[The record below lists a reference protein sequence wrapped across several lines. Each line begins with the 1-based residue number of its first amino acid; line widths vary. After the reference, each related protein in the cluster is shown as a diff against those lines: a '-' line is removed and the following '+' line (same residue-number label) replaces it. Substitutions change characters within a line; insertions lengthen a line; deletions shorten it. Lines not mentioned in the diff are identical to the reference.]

1 MDNFLNLIYCKR
13 INYISKE
20 NNTPISGNPN
30 EDDQIYQNNKDK
42 NFDEII
48 SMIQTDNDE
57 NDPLKLKYNDLI
69 TYLYKNRKNI
79 GFDKLKPINQDTIYK
94 YNKNSEYD
102 NKVNVYFNT
111 LLEKYDVRIVGAL
124 DTALNYI
131 KNTSYENIFKCFDI
145 IVDKFNTI
153 DSDET
158 ITKNNLNFLKN
169 IFNDLHLTNQHL
181 VDIDLPSDDSSI
193 ENAEYPFFKKNNSN
207 FSQKNIEAYCDFS
220 LKRISIIKEK
230 IKKELIRKCNEEK
243 EYNEKI
249 KNDLEPLEEK
259 INQININ
266 DYDTLSDLESALNEI
281 YNSKDYTIKNKF
293 QSKAY
298 YDYDLYGFKDDYDA
312 IKIQIDPLISK
323 INKAINDKKSKF
335 INTFE
340 TNIKNFNENSD
351 FSYTKLIDINRIYL
365 LSTGIN
371 IFIFSIL
378 DDKDISSDIN
388 VIITD
393 KPFIENLESIN
404 IFNSY
409 KIINS
414 YIDKNLNYYES
425 LVDEIVNKYYQTHK
439 NILEKLNKIK
449 TSTDEELLQESS
461 FYFYLDK
468 TITLDSDHIPKDHIL
483 SNKIVNIFT
492 DTANSKKMFEL
503 LFNIFRKEE

>member
-1 MDNFLNLIYCKR
+1 MDNFIDLIYCKR
-13 INYISKE
+13 INYIAKE
-20 NNTPISGNPN
+20 NYIPISGNPN
-30 EDDQIYQNNKDK
+30 ENDQIYQTYKNKS
-42 NFDEII
+42 FDEII
-48 SMIQTDNDE
+48 SIIQNDNDE

-69 TYLYKNRKNI
+69 AYLYIHRKEITNLNE
-79 GFDKLKPINQDTIYK
+79 LKSINKYTIYK
-94 YNKNSEYD
+94 YTRDSEYD

-111 LLEKYDVRIVGAL
+111 LLEKYSVKIEGAL
-124 DTALNYI
+124 DTALNSI

-145 IVDKFNTI
+145 IVNKFNTI

-193 ENAEYPFFKKNNSN
+193 ENADYPFFKKNNSN
-207 FSQKNIEAYCDFS
+207 FSQKNIDTYYNFS

-230 IKKELIRKCNEEK
+230 IKEELIAKCEEEK
-243 EYNEKI
+243 NYNEQI
-249 KNDLEPLEEK
+249 KNNLKPLEKK

-266 DYDTLSDLESALNEI
+266 DYNTLEDLKSALNEI
-281 YNSKDYTIKNKF
+281 YDDKNSKIKNKF

-298 YDYDLYGFKDDYDA
+298 DYEIFEYKDYYND
-312 IKIQIDPLISK
+312 IERQIDPLIRNINQAISK
-323 INKAINDKKSKF
+323 KIEEFIKIFNENIND
-335 INTFE
+335 
-340 TNIKNFNENSD
+340 FNNNSD
-351 FSYTKLIDINRIYL
+351 FSYRTLIDINRIYL

-393 KPFIENLESIN
+393 KPFIKKLESTN

-425 LVDEIVNKYYQTHK
+425 LVENIANKYYSTHED
-439 NILEKLNKIK
+439 ILKKLNTIR

-483 SNKIVNIFT
+483 NNKIVNIFT